1 MTTQENS
8 NEHCF
13 PLTRE
18 TYIKCGE
25 GCKKPGLGDPQHDP
39 SANECGDCA
48 SGDIKKLNDMLKKML
63 NDDEYWQKLSTNTH
77 NYVQENHNPIKNVPV
92 LKMHLNKLINNK
104 AL

>member
-48 SGDIKKLNDMLKKML
+48 LLCCPCAFIIDLLTLPYRAVRRLFRLFHVSPKSTPTLTLN
-63 NDDEYWQKLSTNTH
+63 S
-77 NYVQENHNPIKNVPV
+77 PP
-92 LKMHLNKLINNK
+92 
-104 AL
+104 